1 MNTLELFNSTPRLKQ
16 YVRDKHGA
24 AFGVIVAEPIILG
37 NTVVI
42 SIGMSLCHDSDKKR
56 FDKKMAYELAA
67 NRAVTC
73 EWHKIKNLP
82 SRFHTDWRVG
92 YGSTIRHMY
101 DFANAFASRC
111 QAYYKNLHVLN
122 HRIEFI

>member
-16 YVRDKHGA
+16 YVRDEHGA
-24 AFGVIVAEPIILG
+24 AYGVIVAEPIILG
-37 NTVVI
+37 NAVVI
-42 SIGMSLCHDSDKKR
+42 SIGMSMCHDEDKWY
-56 FDKKMAYELAA
+56 FSKKEACKLAA

-73 EWHKIKNLP
+73 EWHKIKNMP
-82 SRFHTDWRVG
+82 SRFHTDYSVG
-92 YGSTIRHMY
+92 YGNVIRNMY
-101 DFANAFASRC
+101 DFSNAFASRC